1 MTVKFGTVSNCCL
14 KEPTLKEINTFDELV
29 EIMKKHNHGL
39 IIMPE
44 VIEMKPEDYATDDDY
59 INDTKTH
66 YDFSEINVLVYDEWF
81 E

>member
-1 MTVKFGTVSNCCL
+1 MTVKFGTVSDYGL

-44 VIEMKPEDYATDDDY
+44 IIVKKPEDYATDDDY
-59 INDTKTH
+59 INDTTH